1 MTAMACNCGNKRRD
15 LGATSP
21 EVVAMQ
27 QANEAAQRA
36 AEALI
41 VAQAAKIATEAV
53 AIHPDPEI
61 SRAS

>member
-1 MTAMACNCGNKRRD
+1 MACNCGNKRRN

-41 VAQAAKIATEAV
+41 VAQAAKIAPDAGIVLPEPEV
-53 AIHPDPEI
+53 A
-61 SRAS
+61 RAS

>member
-1 MTAMACNCGNKRRD
+1 MACNCGNKRRN

-27 QANEAAQRA
+27 QANESAQRA

-41 VAQAAKIATEAV
+41 VAQAAKIAADAAV
-53 AIHPDPEI
+53 SEP
-61 SRAS
+61 ASESAQAS

>member
-1 MTAMACNCGNKRRD
+1 MACNCGNKRRN

-27 QANEAAQRA
+27 QANESAQRA

-41 VAQAAKIATEAV
+41 VAQAAKIAAEAATV
-53 AIHPDPEI
+53 APDPEI
-61 SRAS
+61 SQAS